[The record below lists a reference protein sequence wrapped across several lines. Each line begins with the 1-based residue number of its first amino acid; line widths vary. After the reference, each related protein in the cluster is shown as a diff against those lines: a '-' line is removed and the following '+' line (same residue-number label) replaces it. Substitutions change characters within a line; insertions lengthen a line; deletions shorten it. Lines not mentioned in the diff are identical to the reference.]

1 MNPKKIKQMSED
13 KHTAETHSRI
23 KFFIKICLIIG
34 FLVFLNYGGKLVLD
48 QLNFQLWPSQDII
61 IETALS
67 VSILIYI
74 LWMAMP
80 FMPGIELGISLMTM
94 LGAKG
99 VFLVYF
105 CTLMSLSLSFIIGRL
120 IPIKAFSGFLGW
132 LHLRRAQDLTR
143 QLEPLNSGEKIE
155 FLLKNVPSHILPHVL
170 KHRYLL
176 IAISLNLPGN
186 ALIGGG
192 GGISM
197 IAGTSGLYSFPKYII
212 LISIAITP
220 IPILFLAGQLSF

>member
-1 MNPKKIKQMSED
+1 MSED
-13 KHTAETHSRI
+13 KNTGETPSKI
-23 KFFIKICLIIG
+23 KFFIKISLIIG
-34 FLVFLNYGGKLVLD
+34 FLVLLNYGGKLVLE

-67 VSILIYI
+67 VSILIYV

-80 FMPGIELGISLMTM
+80 FMPGIELGISLMAM

-99 VFLVYF
+99 VILVYI
-105 CTLMSLSLSFIIGRL
+105 CTLLSLSLSFVIGRL
-120 IPIKAFSGFLGW
+120 IPIKAFSSFLGW
-132 LHLRRAQDLTR
+132 LHLSRAKDLTR
-143 QLEPLNSGEKIE
+143 QLEHLNSGEKIE
-155 FLLKNVPSHILPHVL
+155 FLLKNVPSRILPHVL

-176 IAISLNLPGN
+176 IAVSLNLPGN

-192 GGISM
+192 GGISI
-197 IAGTSGLYSFPKYII
+197 IAGTSGLYSFPKYIM

>member
-1 MNPKKIKQMSED
+1 MSES
-13 KHTAETHSRI
+13 KHIAEAPSKI
-23 KFFIKICLIIG
+23 KFFIKISLIIG
-34 FLVFLNYGGKLVLD
+34 FLVFLNYGGKLVLK

-80 FMPGIELGISLMTM
+80 FMPGIELGISLMAM

-99 VFLVYF
+99 VIVVYL
-105 CTLMSLSLSFIIGRL
+105 CTLMSLSLSFVIGRL
-120 IPIKAFSGFLGW
+120 IPIKAFSSLLGW
-132 LHLRRAQDLTR
+132 LHLRRAQGLTR
-143 QLEPLNSGEKIE
+143 QLESLNSREKIE
-155 FLLKNVPSHILPHVL
+155 FLLKNVPSRILPHVL

-176 IAISLNLPGN
+176 IAVSLNLPGN

>member
-1 MNPKKIKQMSED
+1 MNSKKIKQMSED
-13 KHTAETHSRI
+13 EHTAETPSRI
-23 KFFIKICLIIG
+23 KFFIKISLIIG
-34 FLVFLNYGGKLVLD
+34 FLVFLNYGGKLVLE

-80 FMPGIELGISLMTM
+80 FMPGIELGISLMAI

-99 VFLVYF
+99 VILVYL
-105 CTLMSLSLSFIIGRL
+105 CTLLSLSLSFVIGRL
-120 IPIKAFSGFLGW
+120 IPIKAFSSFLGW
-132 LHLRRAQDLTR
+132 LHLRKAQDLTR
-143 QLEPLNSGEKIE
+143 QLEHLNSGEKIE
-155 FLLKNVPSHILPHVL
+155 FLLKNVPSRILPHVL

-176 IAISLNLPGN
+176 IAVSLNLPGN

-197 IAGTSGLYSFPKYII
+197 IAGTSRLYSFPKYIM